1 MLTNVGKT
9 IIIHPQIYHNSTI
22 NGCYTINHKSIWIHM
37 GGLWLLYEHEWDC
50 RKLGDPIWPS
60 DSQLW
65 DRFRLPIN
73 CWRWG
78 PYFGDQ
84 NQVWLGGDWTSK
96 TIITTSA
103 SGSGQNHPIDTRNL
117 AKIKDRVRPVDS
129 VHATFCSAHIADPL
143 VQKQIKWAIK
153 TATFPSHYSSCFIGC
168 PTLL

>member
-84 NQVWLGGDWTSK
+84 NQVWLGGGLNIKNNHYYQCIRIWTKPSHRHKKLGQDQRQGEACRFSSCYVLFSTYRGSFGSK
-96 TIITTSA
+96 TN
-103 SGSGQNHPIDTRNL
+103 Q
-117 AKIKDRVRPVDS
+117 V
-129 VHATFCSAHIADPL
+129 
-143 VQKQIKWAIK
+143 
-153 TATFPSHYSSCFIGC
+153 SH
-168 PTLL
+168 